1 MSASLPPLPAG
12 AFADF
17 LLNRP
22 GGASLALADE
32 LVDRF
37 PTILRFD
44 VFLGIALAWTI
55 RDADLV
61 ASFIEIRDL
70 RRQLEGA
77 CHEIETLQRQ
87 PEQRSA
93 A

>member
-1 MSASLPPLPAG
+1 MLE
-12 AFADF
+12 
-17 LLNRP
+17 LLQGRRVYV
-22 GGASLALADE
+22 ALNA
-32 LVDRF
+32 RCS
-37 PTILRFD
+37 
-44 VFLGIALAWTI
+44 
-55 RDADLV
+55 
-61 ASFIEIRDL
+61 SFIEIRDL

>member
-22 GGASLALADE
+22 GGASLADE

>member
-22 GGASLALADE
+22 GGASPADE
-32 LVDRF
+32 RVDRF

>member
-22 GGASLALADE
+22 GGASLADE
-32 LVDRF
+32 LVDRV